1 MATHGSFAMLVDTHL
16 DGVLQMSR
24 QAHASCDEV
33 VLRLARQA
41 IDSELR
47 LDEVVAHECKLIWPA
62 LHEDL
67 PNGDDCRAKGRDYHH
82 NMTRTSFVR

>member
-47 LDEVVAHECKLIWPA
+47 LDEVVAHERKLIRA
-62 LHEDL
+62 RARG
-67 PNGDDCRAKGRDYHH
+67 GDTPRP
-82 NMTRTSFVR
+82 